1 MFLILAVHDVLQ
13 ILSVLILFHD
23 LIDFHQLISA
33 DPSVQIC
40 DFFQASNLTMLMLLD
55 SLYEV
60 GGIHQALMC
69 TCIQPS
75 KALTQQFYIQGAVF
89 QINTVQIGNFQ
100 FTTGRR
106 FQVLGKLDHTIII
119 EVQASHTVVT
129 LRMFWLLFDRNGLT
143 VLVKLHN
150 AETLRIV
157 HIVPKHR
164 CALAVFR
171 LFHCCV

>member
-13 ILSVLILFHD
+13 ILSVLILLHD
-23 LIDFHQLISA
+23 LIDFHQLILA

-75 KALTQQFYIQGAVF
+75 EALTQQFYIQGAVF

-100 FTTGRR
+100 FTTQTVSDSWQTRPHDYHR
-106 FQVLGKLDHTIII
+106 STSQSHSSYSSDVL
-119 EVQASHTVVT
+119 ASP
-129 LRMFWLLFDRNGLT
+129 R
-143 VLVKLHN
+143 
-150 AETLRIV
+150 
-157 HIVPKHR
+157 
-164 CALAVFR
+164 
-171 LFHCCV
+171 